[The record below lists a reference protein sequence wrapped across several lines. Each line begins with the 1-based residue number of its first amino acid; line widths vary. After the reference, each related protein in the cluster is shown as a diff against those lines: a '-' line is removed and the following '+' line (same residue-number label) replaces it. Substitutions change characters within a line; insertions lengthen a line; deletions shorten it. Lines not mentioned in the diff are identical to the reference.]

1 MCLAGVFP
9 EDSRATK
16 LILALSS
23 ALPRGAFVLL
33 KNGLNL
39 NRNYSSFKK

>member
-1 MCLAGVFP
+1 
-9 EDSRATK
+9 
-16 LILALSS
+16 LALSS